1 MNWTLPLKIL
11 YSILISCFFV
21 VPALIG
27 YALKVEVTRQT
38 FWVLGVYGMIVFLF
52 IFLQLFFAT
61 LNRFFVCYYK
71 KHLPKAV
78 SLRTHIRST
87 QLPVENKQ
95 NKVIEIES
103 EFDRE
108 DITSSTSSQVEQDI
122 PLETNTRLATK
133 LGLAVV
139 GYREEPELFTQCLQ
153 SVKSLN
159 YPDPFKIVV
168 VIDGDEEEDR
178 EMATSFRTVFP
189 DCPIVSLPQLP
200 SLVFQKMKQ
209 DQDPEKP
216 GPLDYDQII
225 RDTYTLP
232 TDTVAVCY
240 LQPHRGK
247 RHAMYTAF
255 RVLMA
260 AGCEAVVST
269 DSDTKFDPNAMLEME
284 SALYWF
290 PNIGAA
296 AGDVRIWNSKD
307 SLLSFMSSLRYWMA
321 FNIERAAQS
330 FNRCV
335 TCVSGPMG
343 IYRSHVLKQ
352 VLDDWITQTFLG
364 MECTYGDDRHL
375 TNRALLCGYRVV
387 YTHLAYCETETPS
400 SFLRWFKQQTRWSK
414 SFYRELFWNARS
426 LHKHSPWMAAEL
438 FYQGLYP
445 FVLLFSIF
453 NILFSKSPFVLII
466 WLMSLAAISC
476 IKSLYAL
483 VVARSFRFIIF
494 PLYSLYY
501 IFGLVPAKLWAIVSL
516 WDVGWGTSARSAAE
530 MKRENVFWLKF
541 KEALPVLV
549 WLLLLFGG
557 VAFNVVVF
565 VLLPDKPSILDFFG
579 IGSTMSNPTS
589 ITFFPNPKSV

>member
-1 MNWTLPLKIL
+1 
-11 YSILISCFFV
+11 
-21 VPALIG
+21 
-27 YALKVEVTRQT
+27 
-38 FWVLGVYGMIVFLF
+38 
-52 IFLQLFFAT
+52 
-61 LNRFFVCYYK
+61 
-71 KHLPKAV
+71 
-78 SLRTHIRST
+78 T
-87 QLPVENKQ
+87 QLPVEKKQ
-95 NKVIEIES
+95 DKVIEIES
-103 EFDRE
+103 VFDRE
-108 DITSSTSSQVEQDI
+108 EINSSTSSQVEEDI
-122 PLETNTRLATK
+122 LLETNTRLATK

-139 GYREEPELFTQCLQ
+139 GYREEPRLFTQCLE

-159 YPDPFKIVV
+159 YPDPFKTVV

-178 EMATSFRTVFP
+178 EMAASFRTVFP
-189 DCPIVSLPQLP
+189 DCPVVILPQLP
-200 SLVFQKMKQ
+200 SIIFQKMKQ

-400 SFLRWFKQQTRWSK
+400 NFLRWFKQQTRWSK

-453 NILFSKSPFVLII
+453 NILFSKSPFVLIV

-501 IFGLVPAKLWAIVSL
+501 IFGLVPAKLWAIISL

-530 MKRENVFWLKF
+530 MKRENVFWLKL
-541 KEALPVLV
+541 KEALPVLI

-557 VAFNVVVF
+557 VAFNVVIF
-565 VLLPDKPSILDFFG
+565 VLLPDKPNILDFFG
-579 IGSTMSNPTS
+579 FGSTMSNPTS
-589 ITFFPNPKSV
+589 IIFFPNPKSM